1 MKNGTVKAYRACD
14 SLEQQVRT
22 IYKRCGLSS
31 ASSHSGRKSLVSNAI
46 IAGVELEQ
54 MARVLGH
61 SDISTTIKY
70 VVIDQ
75 KRIKEMC
82 ALDWI

>member
-1 MKNGTVKAYRACD
+1 MKDGTIKTYKACD
-14 SLEQQVRT
+14 SLEQVVRS

-31 ASSHSGRKSLVSNAI
+31 ASSHSGRKSMVSNVI
-46 IAGVELEQ
+46 VAGIQLEQ
-54 MARVLGH
+54 MAIILGH

>member
-1 MKNGTVKAYRACD
+1 M
-14 SLEQQVRT
+14 
-22 IYKRCGLSS
+22 
-31 ASSHSGRKSLVSNAI
+31 VSNAI